1 MHITRE
7 SPSLSKK
14 IRTDYKMS
22 SIIFSSYGLILH
34 DDVEEILCLRV
45 TDGLELGVVIRTMV
59 EIEESM
65 VQGPVPIVLSS

>member
-45 TDGLELGVVIRTMV
+45 THGLELGVVIRTMV